1 MLSGLKE
8 RGLRLA
14 AIDFKIHEDTFR
26 GTVSQHIGKGLGVDL
41 NVDVFGALS
50 VNNGRNVAFTTHLLE
65 DTRSGAIAGFSFK
78 SLGLR
83 HGLNGLIFQRWVPRG
98 AVGYTEGASM
108 SKREVTDFP
117 L

>member
-1 MLSGLKE
+1 
-8 RGLRLA
+8 
-14 AIDFKIHEDTFR
+14 
-26 GTVSQHIGKGLGVDL
+26 
-41 NVDVFGALS
+41 
-50 VNNGRNVAFTTHLLE
+50 LLE